1 MSKNNGDCIYVLE
14 DNKIAQSTPTEKTFF
29 GDIRKIVSGYGM
41 SYFKCNSDNIE
52 SMISAINSAIQE
64 RKPCFIHLETKR
76 LSSHSKSDD
85 NRDDKFIETLFVD
98 DILHNKLSEG
108 AMSYDDDYIV
118 EIKNLFDE
126 VKKDERKISMATIYN
141 TLKQFTSLGL
151 IREIVV
157 DQNKSLYCNNNQS
170 HYHLYIEDEGKV
182 IDIPTQNID
191 LDIPS
196 IPACLKL
203 HDIDVIVRIRTLKDK
218 NS

>member
-1 MSKNNGDCIYVLE
+1 M
-14 DNKIAQSTPTEKTFF
+14 A
-29 GDIRKIVSGYGM
+29 
-41 SYFKCNSDNIE
+41 
-52 SMISAINSAIQE
+52 SAIEVYNPMNAYNSAIS
-64 RKPCFIHLETKR
+64 KLEKNGIRATKQR
-76 LSSHSKSDD
+76 RVLAKLIF
-85 NRDDKFIETLFVD
+85 DKGKRHISAE
-98 DILHNKLSEG
+98 
-108 AMSYDDDYIV
+108 
-118 EIKNLFDE
+118 NLFDE

>member
-1 MSKNNGDCIYVLE
+1 MTAS
-14 DNKIAQSTPTEKTFF
+14 
-29 GDIRKIVSGYGM
+29 
-41 SYFKCNSDNIE
+41 IE
-52 SMISAINSAIQE
+52 VYNPLNAYNSAIST
-64 RKPCFIHLETKR
+64 LEKNGIRATKQR
-76 LSSHSKSDD
+76 RVLA
-85 NRDDKFIETLFVD
+85 
-98 DILHNKLSEG
+98 KLIFDMGKRHISAE
-108 AMSYDDDYIV
+108 
-118 EIKNLFDE
+118 NLFDE
-126 VKKDERKISMATIYN
+126 VKKDDRKISMATIYN
-141 TLKQFTSLGL
+141 TLKQFTNLGL

-218 NS
+218 NN

>member
-1 MSKNNGDCIYVLE
+1 MVSATEVYNPMSAY
-14 DNKIAQSTPTEKTFF
+14 
-29 GDIRKIVSGYGM
+29 
-41 SYFKCNSDNIE
+41 
-52 SMISAINSAIQE
+52 NSAIS
-64 RKPCFIHLETKR
+64 KLEKNGIRATKQR
-76 LSSHSKSDD
+76 RVLAKLIF
-85 NRDDKFIETLFVD
+85 DKGKRHISAE
-98 DILHNKLSEG
+98 
-108 AMSYDDDYIV
+108 
-118 EIKNLFDE
+118 NLFDE

>member
-1 MSKNNGDCIYVLE
+1 MTASIEVYNPMSAY
-14 DNKIAQSTPTEKTFF
+14 
-29 GDIRKIVSGYGM
+29 
-41 SYFKCNSDNIE
+41 
-52 SMISAINSAIQE
+52 NSAIS
-64 RKPCFIHLETKR
+64 KLEKNGIRATKQR
-76 LSSHSKSDD
+76 RVLAKLIF
-85 NRDDKFIETLFVD
+85 DKGKRHISAE
-98 DILHNKLSEG
+98 
-108 AMSYDDDYIV
+108 
-118 EIKNLFDE
+118 NLFDE